1 MQNLQKMLPKFS
13 IALAVIFVATLGY
26 LLTRGNTVDVEAQKI
41 SRSELVEAIYAT
53 GFVEAENIASL
64 SAELSGTVRSV
75 GALEG
80 QRVRKG
86 QTLIVL
92 DNDQPKLA
100 VEEARAAVAEVQA
113 ALKDNRLRLE
123 RNRMLFSAGA
133 ISRQQLDEAE
143 RNSSQSAE
151 SLRQRQMQLKSR
163 QDEANKLSIAAPF
176 DGILTLQNLKEGD
189 YVKANTVIAT
199 VTDPSRYLVVV
210 EVDEL
215 DVPRLR
221 IGLPAVIAFDSMP
234 GKRFDAVVSRIVPQT
249 DRVTKTS
256 RVYLSLNDPA
266 GAIQGGMTATANIVY
281 NTRKGAL
288 LVSKSSVFEE
298 ERRSYVWMIDK
309 GRLKKRQVRTGD
321 SDLTFIEV
329 LDGLGEGDLV
339 ALSPQEKFRDG
350 MEARIV
356 KESPK
361 KKS

>member
-1 MQNLQKMLPKFS
+1 MQNLQKLLPKFS
-13 IALAVIFVATLGY
+13 IALALVFVATVGY
-26 LLTRGNTVDVEAQKI
+26 LLTRGNTVDVEARKI
-41 SRSELVEAIYAT
+41 VKSELVEAVYAT
-53 GFVEAENIASL
+53 GFVEAENVASL

-86 QTLIVL
+86 QSLVVF
-92 DNDQPKLA
+92 DNDQTMLA
-100 VEEARAAVAEVQA
+100 VDEARAAVAEVQA
-113 ALKDNRLRLE
+113 ALTDHRLRLE
-123 RNRMLFSAGA
+123 RNRLLFSAGA

-143 RNSSQSAE
+143 RNSAQSVE
-151 SLRQRQMQLKSR
+151 SLRQRQAQLASR
-163 QDEANKLSIAAPF
+163 QDEAGKLTVVAPF
-176 DGILTLQNLKEGD
+176 DGILTLQNVKEGD

-199 VTDPSRYLVVV
+199 VADPSRYLVVV

-215 DVPRLR
+215 DVPNLH
-221 IGLPAVIAFDSMP
+221 IGLPSVIAFDSMP
-234 GKRFDAVVSRIVPQT
+234 EKRFDAMVARIVPQT

-256 RVYLSLNDPA
+256 RVYLSINA
-266 GAIQGGMTATANIVY
+266 SVEAIQGGMTATANIIY

-309 GRLKKRQVRTGD
+309 GRLQKRQVRTGD

-329 LDGLGEGDLV
+329 LDGLAEGDQV
-339 ALSPQEKFRDG
+339 VVSPQEKFRDG

-356 KESPK
+356 KEMKK